1 MNMRPFF
8 LFLSLL
14 PCALVLRAQAPANT
28 RQIIEDIV
36 AERDAEFDLDEI
48 IDNLELLRQSP
59 LDLNLAGEEELS
71 KLIFLTSEQVQA
83 LINYR
88 KWNGLLGSIY
98 ELKAVPHFDLA
109 TIRYILPYV
118 KAGSGRPERF
128 RLSNALKYGRGQLIM
143 RYRQT
148 LEKKDG
154 YLPDPVTGERS
165 YLGPPQQ
172 LYTRYRYSYRRNLSA
187 GVTLEKDAGEP
198 FRYGPV
204 RGADFASAHL
214 FVSGAGRL
222 EALALGDFSVNMGQ
236 GLLLWTGFAY
246 GKSPYALST
255 KRNAPLINRYAS
267 VNENRFFRGAAA
279 SYRMGRFSFTAFA
292 SRKKI
297 DGNVAAADTSGSPED
312 FVSSFQES
320 GLHRTPS
327 QMEDRKTVEETA
339 AGAQLSYRNEN
350 MKLGVNV
357 LSLRFDRALEP
368 PDRSYN
374 RFDFRGRQLSG
385 ASLQYEYF
393 WRNALFFGETAMS
406 DNGRTATLNGL
417 NFRLDPKTS
426 IALLYRNYDR
436 AYQNIYASA
445 FGEGSEVQNEE
456 GLYIG
461 MAGEISSKM
470 KVQAY
475 VDFFRF
481 PWLRF
486 RIDRPSSGREYLLMW
501 EYQPGWNTRI
511 YLRGRYEIKE
521 RNSSDESPLQRL
533 VSVRRGGLR
542 LHLSQKINEKISLRS
557 RIELSSFREGNESRS
572 SGVMLF
578 QDLVWHWQRKPLT
591 LYFRYA
597 LFDTDDYDSRIYAYE
612 NDVLYSFS
620 IPAYAGRGT
629 RFYLLAK
636 YRLGAY
642 LRIEARIAR
651 FRYPYQDVIG
661 SDSEE
666 IAGNTRTDATLQ
678 MIWRF

>member
-1 MNMRPFF
+1 MSVRYFF
-8 LFLSLL
+8 LLL
-14 PCALVLRAQAPANT
+14 FFSSGLTTLRAQAPANI

-36 AERDAEFDLDEI
+36 AERDAEFDVDEI
-48 IDNLELLRQSP
+48 MDNLEILQQDP

-88 KWNGLLGSIY
+88 KWNGHLGSIY

-118 KAGSGRPERF
+118 KVGNGKPESF

-143 RYRQT
+143 RYKQT
-148 LEKKDG
+148 LEKKAG
-154 YLPDPVTGERS
+154 YLPDSLTGERS

-172 LYTRYRYSYRRNLSA
+172 LYTRYRYTYRRNLSA

-204 RGADFASAHL
+204 RGADFTSAHL
-214 FVSGAGRL
+214 FISDAGRL
-222 EALALGDFSVNMGQ
+222 KALALGDFSVNMGQ
-236 GLLLWTGFAY
+236 GLLLWTGFGY

-255 KRNAPLINRYAS
+255 KRNAPVINRYAS

-279 SYRMGRFSFTAFA
+279 SYRLGRFSFTAFA

-297 DGNVAAADTSGSPED
+297 DGNIASADTLGNPED

-327 QMEDRKTVEETA
+327 QMEDRKTVGEMA

-350 MKLGVNV
+350 IKLGLNAVTFHF
-357 LSLRFDRALEP
+357 SRALEP
-368 PDRSYN
+368 SAKTYK
-374 RFDFRGRQLSG
+374 RFDFRGNQLSG

-393 WRNALFFGETAMS
+393 WRNALFFGESAMS
-406 DNGRTATLNGL
+406 DNGRMATLNGL
-417 NFRLDPKTS
+417 NFRLDHKTS
-426 IALLYRNYDR
+426 IAVLYRNYDR
-436 AYQNIYASA
+436 AYQSIYASA
-445 FGEGSEVQNEE
+445 FGESSNVKNEK
-456 GLYIG
+456 GLYLG
-461 MAGEISSKM
+461 LESDLNAKM
-470 KVQAY
+470 KIQAY

-486 RIDRPSSGREYLLMW
+486 RIDRPSTGRDYLLMW

-511 YLRGRYEIKE
+511 YVRGRYEIKE
-521 RNSSDESPLQRL
+521 RNSSDENPLHQL
-533 VSVRRGGLR
+533 VSVRRGGIR
-542 LHLSQKINEKISLRS
+542 LHISQKINESVSLRS
-557 RIELSSFREGNESRS
+557 RIELSSFREGEGERS

-578 QDLVWHWQRKPLT
+578 QDFVWHWQLKPLT

-620 IPAYAGRGT
+620 VPAYSGRGT
-629 RFYLLAK
+629 RWYLLAK
-636 YRLGAY
+636 YRIGSY
-642 LRIEARIAR
+642 LRVEARLAR
-651 FRYPYQDVIG
+651 FRYPYRSNIG
-661 SDSEE
+661 SGSEAIE
-666 IAGNTRTDATLQ
+666 GNTRTDATIQL
-678 MIWRF
+678 IWRF